1 MNSSQQAARLTSLLK
16 QARMPGRISTARQNF
31 RRLRIVYLMFWALGT
46 ALILSNRL
54 AYGEIEADAFISD
67 SFTSTVTVIDTRTG
81 EVIRQ
86 SIPLGS
92 TRAVPSGVAIGPEGR
107 YVYIADQAGNTVSV
121 LDARTYQVIQTIPAG
136 NGPVGVAVSPIGKF
150 AYVTNQ
156 FDNTV
161 SVIVSHQGVGNPI
174 VLDGADEGGPYGI
187 AIGPGG
193 LYAYVAN
200 SNMTASSNMSGNPT
214 TSVVSVI
221 NLSTGQVV
229 ATPTVPAGPIA
240 VTVSVNNQRAY
251 VTSGKNSVSL
261 INIATNQVSSYSLT
275 QLNSPYGIA
284 VTSDGQYAYIANNA
298 GDNVAVIN
306 AITGACLQTI
316 AVGNL
321 PVGVSI
327 TPNGQ
332 YVYVTN
338 LGDSSVSVIATAT
351 NALVKTIR
359 IGDLSHPSLIGAGP
373 FSLGSFI
380 GPNIIVPN
388 GGPLLL
394 PSDAALT
401 PLGFGQF
408 VDFDGGTLELTG
420 NLTTSREISLLALG
434 GIIDTNGFEAAIS
447 GDIIGLPSGSLTKDG
462 TGTLLLG
469 GNNTYPS
476 TTVVNS
482 GTLKAA
488 STTAFS
494 PNSAFRINQGGTLD
508 LAGYSNRVASI
519 GGAGLVTNTGVT
531 AARLTAGNY
540 TQETTGT
547 LAIQIRSDTNFDRL
561 DVKDKANLNGA
572 LTVSLPSG
580 FVPRPGQQFVFLAA
594 QGGVTGHFSSV
605 QGPAGV
611 SLKLRYTENAVSLA
625 FDPFG
630 RVEGLAGNST
640 TK

>member
-1 MNSSQQAARLTSLLK
+1 
-16 QARMPGRISTARQNF
+16 MPGRISTAGQNF
-31 RRLRIVYLMFWALGT
+31 GRQRIVYLMFCALGT
-46 ALILSNRL
+46 ALILSSRL

-67 SFTSTVTVIDTRTG
+67 SFTSTVTVINTRTG
-81 EVIRQ
+81 EVNRQ

-92 TRAVPSGVAIGPEGR
+92 TGAVPSGVAIGPDGR
-107 YVYIADQAGNTVSV
+107 YAYIADQAGNTVSV
-121 LDARTYQVIQTIPAG
+121 LDARTYQVIQTIPVG
-136 NGPVGVAVSPIGKF
+136 NGPVGVAVSPSGEF
-150 AYVTNQ
+150 AYVANQ

-161 SVIVSHQGVGNPI
+161 SVIVSHQAVGNPI
-174 VLDGADEGGPYGI
+174 VLDGANEGGPYGI

-193 LYAYVAN
+193 QYAYVAN
-200 SNMTASSNMSGNPT
+200 SNTSEV
-214 TSVVSVI
+214 SVV

-229 ATPTVPAGPIA
+229 ATPTVTAGAIA
-240 VTVSVNNQRAY
+240 VTASANHQYVY
-251 VTSGKNSVSL
+251 VTSGNNKTSVFSV
-261 INIATNQVSSYSLT
+261 ISTATNQVVSSYPLT
-275 QLNSPYGIA
+275 PELSTPYGIA
-284 VTSDGQYAYIANNA
+284 VTSDGQYAYIANDA
-298 GDNVAVIN
+298 GGNVAVIN
-306 AITGACLQTI
+306 ATTGAYLQTI

-321 PVGVSI
+321 PVGVSM

-359 IGDLSHPSLIGAGP
+359 IGDLSHPSLIGSGP

-380 GPNIIVPN
+380 GPNIIVRN

-434 GIIDTNGFEAAIS
+434 GIINTNGFEAAIS

-469 GNNTYPS
+469 GDNAYPS

-488 STTAFS
+488 STGGFS

-508 LAGYSNRVASI
+508 LAGYSNRVGSI
-519 GGAGLVTNTGVT
+519 AGAGLVTNTGIT

-540 TQETTGT
+540 SQETTGT
-547 LAIQIRSDTNFDRL
+547 LAIQIRSDTNFDQL
-561 DVKDKANLNGA
+561 EVKDKANLNGA
-572 LTVSLPSG
+572 LTVSLPAG
-580 FVPRPGQQFVFLAA
+580 FVPRAGQQFVFLTA
-594 QGGVTGHFSSV
+594 QGGVTGHFSSL

-611 SLKLRYTENAVSLA
+611 GLKLRYTENAVSLT

-630 RVEGLAGNST
+630 PVEGLAGNS
-640 TK
+640 K

>member
-1 MNSSQQAARLTSLLK
+1 MNSNQKVARLRSLLK
-16 QARMPGRISTARQNF
+16 QARMPGRISTAGQNF
-31 RRLRIVYLMFWALGT
+31 GRQRIVYLMFWALGT
-46 ALILSNRL
+46 ALILSSRL

-67 SFTSTVTVIDTRTG
+67 SFTSTVTVINTRTG
-81 EVIRQ
+81 EVNRQ

-92 TRAVPSGVAIGPEGR
+92 TRAVPSGVAIGPDGR
-107 YVYIADQAGNTVSV
+107 YAYIADQAGNTVSV
-121 LDARTYQVIQTIPAG
+121 LDARTYQVIQTIPVG
-136 NGPVGVAVSPIGKF
+136 NGPVGVAVSPSGEF
-150 AYVTNQ
+150 AYVANQ

-161 SVIVSHQGVGNPI
+161 SVIVSHQAVGNPI
-174 VLDGADEGGPYGI
+174 VLDGANEGGPYGI

-193 LYAYVAN
+193 QYAYVAN
-200 SNMTASSNMSGNPT
+200 SNTSEV
-214 TSVVSVI
+214 SVV

-229 ATPTVPAGPIA
+229 ATPTVTAGAIA
-240 VTVSVNNQRAY
+240 VTASANHQYVY
-251 VTSGKNSVSL
+251 VTSGNNKTSVFSV
-261 INIATNQVSSYSLT
+261 ISTATNQVVSSYPLT
-275 QLNSPYGIA
+275 PELSTPYGIA
-284 VTSDGQYAYIANNA
+284 VTSDGQYAYIANDA
-298 GDNVAVIN
+298 GGNVAVIN
-306 AITGACLQTI
+306 ATTGAYLQTI

-359 IGDLSHPSLIGAGP
+359 IGDLSHPSLIGSGP

-476 TTVVNS
+476 TTVVKS

-488 STTAFS
+488 STRGFS

-508 LAGYSNRVASI
+508 LAGYSNSVGSI
-519 GGAGLVTNTGVT
+519 AGAGLVTNTGST

-547 LAIQIRSDTNFDRL
+547 LAIQIRSDTNFDQL
-561 DVKDKANLNGA
+561 EVKDKANLNGA
-572 LTVSLPSG
+572 LTVSLPAG
-580 FVPRPGQQFVFLAA
+580 FVPRAGQQFVFLTA
-594 QGGVTGHFSSV
+594 QGGVTGHFSSL

-611 SLKLRYTENAVSLA
+611 GLKLRYTENAVSLT

-630 RVEGLAGNST
+630 PVEGLAGNS
-640 TK
+640 K

>member
-1 MNSSQQAARLTSLLK
+1 
-16 QARMPGRISTARQNF
+16 MPWRISTAGQNF
-31 RRLRIVYLMFWALGT
+31 RRQRIVYLMFWALGT
-46 ALILSNRL
+46 ALILSSRL

-67 SFTSTVTVIDTRTG
+67 SFTSTVTVINTRTG

-92 TRAVPSGVAIGPEGR
+92 ARAVPSGVAIGPDGR
-107 YVYIADQAGNTVSV
+107 YAYIADQAGNTVSV
-121 LDARTYQVIQTIPAG
+121 LDARAYQVIETIPVG
-136 NGPVGVAVSPIGKF
+136 NGPVGVAVSPIGEF

-200 SNMTASSNMSGNPT
+200 SNMSANPK

-229 ATPTVPAGPIA
+229 ATPTVPDGPIA
-240 VTVSVNNQRAY
+240 VTVSPNNQYVY
-251 VTSGKNSVSL
+251 VTSGNKKTSVFSV
-261 INIATNQVSSYSLT
+261 ISTATNQVVSSYSLK
-275 QLNSPYGIA
+275 QLNTPYGIA
-284 VTSDGQYAYIANNA
+284 ITPDGQYAYIANDA
-298 GDNVAVIN
+298 GGNVTVIN
-306 AITGACLQTI
+306 TMTGGVLPNI
-316 AVGNL
+316 AVGKL

-327 TPNGQ
+327 TPDGQ

-338 LGDSSVSVIATAT
+338 LGDSSVSVIATASKT
-351 NALVKTIR
+351 VVKTIR
-359 IGDLSHPSLIGAGP
+359 TGDLSRPSLIGSGP

-380 GPNIIVPN
+380 GPNIIVRN

-447 GDIIGLPSGSLTKDG
+447 GDIIGLPCGSLTKDG

-488 STTAFS
+488 STRGFS
-494 PNSAFRINQGGTLD
+494 PNSAFRINQGATLD
-508 LAGYSNRVASI
+508 LAGYSNSVGSVA
-519 GGAGLVTNTGVT
+519 GAGLVTNSGVT

-547 LAIQIRSDTNFDRL
+547 LAIQIRSDTNFDQL
-561 DVKDKANLNGA
+561 EVKDKANLNGA
-572 LTVSLPSG
+572 LTVSLPAG
-580 FVPRPGQQFVFLAA
+580 FVPRSGQQFVFLTA
-594 QGGVTGHFSSV
+594 QGGVTGRFSSL

-611 SLKLRYTENAVSLA
+611 SLKLRYTKDAVSLTFNT
-625 FDPFG
+625 FDP
-630 RVEGLAGNST
+630 VEGLAGNSNGVYPGNADRSAAGMPGARSRQ
-640 TK
+640 